1 MPETD
6 KATPLDSLDITAIY
20 TYKHIHNGSIYLLN
34 ITISPLDMYLLLFFS
49 FINLD
54 VDSFISDILKGENLS
69 KRAKEKRDA
78 LIKKIK
84 DVKSK

>member
-1 MPETD
+1 
-6 KATPLDSLDITAIY
+6 
-20 TYKHIHNGSIYLLN
+20 
-34 ITISPLDMYLLLFFS
+34 MYLLLFFS